1 MNENDLSDDE
11 RAFLESVRQLS
22 REDRI
27 SLSRYMTR
35 LEAGD
40 PKTERMRGMFEAGQ
54 VSGRTLLQ
62 TLKC

>member
-1 MNENDLSDDE
+1 MNENDLSADE

-22 REDRI
+22 REDRVR
-27 SLSRYMTR
+27 LSRYMTR

-40 PKTERMRGMFEAGQ
+40 PKTERLSGMFERGQ
-54 VSGRTLLQ
+54 VSAETLLN